1 MLGFGK
7 VPTEWVVRGKP
18 RQDIGPDS
26 LGKAC
31 PLPKRAEAQ
40 LAVSQLQFIQSQPTW
55 RAN

>member
-31 PLPKRAEAQ
+31 PLPKRAEAR

-55 RAN
+55 WAN